1 MAPRVFISYSHDNQE
16 HMDRVWELSEK
27 LRGDGVDCRID
38 QHEESPAEGW
48 PRWCTN
54 QVEESQFVLVACT
67 ATYLR
72 RYKGKE
78 EAGTGLGGQ
87 WEGFVITQVL
97 YGAAAHNTKFI
108 PIVFSPDDKQHI
120 PVDLG
125 GATYYDLSK
134 PDGYDN
140 VFRRVTTQPARKPS
154 PVAGT
159 VRTMPTAEPL
169 PAVPSL
175 ERKSPS
181 TRVAKS
187 RQSRSSPCLY
197 RRIRFSRGGRRR
209 WMR

>member
-1 MAPRVFISYSHDNQE
+1 MYWSLAPLRICGGIREKKKRV
-16 HMDRVWELSEK
+16 
-27 LRGDGVDCRID
+27 
-38 QHEESPAEGW
+38 A
-48 PRWCTN
+48 
-54 QVEESQFVLVACT
+54 
-67 ATYLR
+67 
-72 RYKGKE
+72 
-78 EAGTGLGGQ
+78 GLGGQ

-97 YGAAAHNTKFI
+97 YDAAAHNTKFI

-140 VFRRVTTQPARKPS
+140 VFRRVTMQPARKPS

-159 VRTMPTAEPL
+159 VRTMPTAAPL

-181 TRVAKS
+181 TRVRRNPAKAALHRAS
-187 RQSRSSPCLY
+187 AGESVFHRDV
-197 RRIRFSRGGRRR
+197 RRR